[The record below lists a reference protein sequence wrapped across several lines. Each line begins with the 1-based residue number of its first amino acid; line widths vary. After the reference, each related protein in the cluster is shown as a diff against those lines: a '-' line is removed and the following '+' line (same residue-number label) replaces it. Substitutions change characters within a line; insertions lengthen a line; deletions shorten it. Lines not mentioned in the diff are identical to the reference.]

1 MANKPVKRK
10 TRDTLPPPLPPLPN
24 EPDTP
29 YDFSDFVRVVQK
41 DFYYGRSIHRI
52 VKWGQNGPAEE
63 IQAEAILAKHVKF
76 DDRDLKEL
84 GVHKA
89 QLSDK
94 CSNNTKFLMLH
105 FTRYT

>member
-1 MANKPVKRK
+1 MANKTKRK
-10 TRDTLPPPLPPLPN
+10 TRDALPPKPPLPN
-24 EPDTP
+24 EPDEP

-52 VKWGQNGPAEE
+52 VEYGQYGGHAE
-63 IQAEAILAKHVKF
+63 IWAEKILAKHVKF

-84 GVHKA
+84 RVDKV

-94 CSNNTKFLMLH
+94 CSNNTKFMMLH

>member
-1 MANKPVKRK
+1 MAKETQRK
-10 TRDTLPPPLPPLPN
+10 TQNASPPRPPVPN
-24 EPDTP
+24 APFEP

-52 VKWGQNGPAEE
+52 VLYGQQYGGAEE
-63 IQAEAILAKHVKF
+63 TWAEGIIAQHVKF

-89 QLSDK
+89 QLSQH
-94 CSNNTKFLMLH
+94 CSNNTKFLLLH

>member
-1 MANKPVKRK
+1 MANKTKRK
-10 TRDTLPPPLPPLPN
+10 TRDALPPPPPVPN
-24 EPDTP
+24 EPAEP

-52 VKWGQNGPAEE
+52 IKYALKYGKESWALG
-63 IQAEAILAKHVKF
+63 ILAKHVKF

-94 CSNNTKFLMLH
+94 CSVNTKFMMLH